1 MLPLKNTSFNM
12 LTLGYFAQGLAYLAV
27 IAVPSLY
34 FSQTQIGVLG
44 IAISL
49 QFILSQLFGLGLHF
63 SSLYY
68 KSIAISSSSN
78 ESYCTVSSKINVTLV
93 STVFG
98 LIFYFIFPFIINIYS
113 NFNLD
118 DFKIYLIASVILIA
132 INKVL
137 LSELNASK
145 NFSLIGKL
153 YLFKSFVLLLII
165 SLIVFKKVDFKHYLI
180 YQLVI
185 PELLIYLFYLSK
197 TMLEFLKIKE
207 KFHLKYL
214 KRDLVFGVK
223 SIWGTIFFEAS
234 TKVDVLMLGVYVSPE
249 KVGIY
254 TIISMIS
261 DLFLNVSSV
270 LRTFLNPDIT
280 MNFMNQRDNFVNFI
294 KQKVI
299 LCYKILVPFLILVVV
314 LYLVATNFISQILM
328 YKVGTISLI
337 ILTFFLALTSGFIP
351 LMLTFGQIGKPNQQ
365 SVTFFVFFV
374 ANLLLNMAL
383 IPLFGIEG
391 ASLATGL
398 SYLIYVY
405 LFRTLLFKLDR

>member
-1 MLPLKNTSFNM
+1 
-12 LTLGYFAQGLAYLAV
+12 
-27 IAVPSLY
+27 
-34 FSQTQIGVLG
+34 
-44 IAISL
+44 
-49 QFILSQLFGLGLHF
+49 
-63 SSLYY
+63 
-68 KSIAISSSSN
+68 
-78 ESYCTVSSKINVTLV
+78 
-93 STVFG
+93 
-98 LIFYFIFPFIINIYS
+98 
-113 NFNLD
+113 
-118 DFKIYLIASVILIA
+118 
-132 INKVL
+132 
-137 LSELNASK
+137 
-145 NFSLIGKL
+145 
-153 YLFKSFVLLLII
+153 
-165 SLIVFKKVDFKHYLI
+165 
-180 YQLVI
+180 
-185 PELLIYLFYLSK
+185 
-197 TMLEFLKIKE
+197 MLEFLKIKE

-214 KRDLVFGVK
+214 KRDLVFGIK

>member
-1 MLPLKNTSFNM
+1 MLPLKDTSLNI
-12 LTLGYFAQGLAYLAV
+12 LTLGYFVQGLAYLAV
-27 IAVPSLY
+27 IAVPSFY
-34 FSQTQIGVLG
+34 FSQAQIGVLG
-44 IAISL
+44 ICISL
-49 QFILSQLFGLGLHF
+49 QFILSQLFGSGLHF

-68 KSIAISSSSN
+68 KSIAMGSSTKD
-78 ESYCTVSSKINVTLV
+78 SYCSVSAMINVTLV

-98 LIFYFIFPFIINIYS
+98 LIFYFLFPFIIKIYS
-113 NFNLD
+113 DFSLN
-118 DFKIYLIASVILIA
+118 DFKIYLIISVILIA
-132 INKVL
+132 NNKVL

-145 NFSLIGKL
+145 NFLWIGKL
-153 YLFKSFVLLLII
+153 YLFKSFVLLVIITLII
-165 SLIVFKKVDFKHYLI
+165 LKKIDFKEYLV

-197 TMLEFLKIKE
+197 TAKEFLKIKE
-207 KFHLKYL
+207 RFYLKYL
-214 KRDLVFGVK
+214 KRDLTFGMK
-223 SIWGTIFFEAS
+223 AIWGTIFFEAS
-234 TKVDVLMLGVYVSPE
+234 TKVDVLMLGIYVSPE

-314 LYLVATNFISQILM
+314 LYLGATNFISQISM
-328 YKVGTISLI
+328 YKAGTISLI
-337 ILTFFLALTSGFIP
+337 ILTSFLALASGFIP

-365 SVTFFVFFV
+365 SATFFVFFL
-374 ANLLLNMAL
+374 ANLVLNIAF

-398 SYLIYVY
+398 SYVAYVY
-405 LFRTLLFKLDR
+405 LFRKLLIQLDR

>member
-34 FSQTQIGVLG
+34 FSQSQIGVLG

-49 QFILSQLFGLGLHF
+49 QFILSQLFGSGLHF

-98 LIFYFIFPFIINIYS
+98 LIFYFLFQFIIKIYS
-113 NFNLD
+113 NFSLD
-118 DFKIYLIASVILIA
+118 DFKIYLIVSVILIA

-153 YLFKSFVLLLII
+153 YLFKSFVLLGII
-165 SLIVFKKVDFKHYLI
+165 SLIILNKINFKEYLR

-197 TMLEFLKIKE
+197 TVIEFLKSKE
-207 KFHLKYL
+207 RFYLKYL
-214 KRDLVFGVK
+214 KRDLTFGMK
-223 SIWGTIFFEAS
+223 ALWGTIFFEAS

-280 MNFMNQRDNFVNFI
+280 LHFMNQRDTFVNFI
-294 KQKVI
+294 KQKAI
-299 LCYKILVPFLILVVV
+299 LCYRILVPFLFLVVIM
-314 LYLVATNFISQILM
+314 YLGATNFISQILM
-328 YKVGTISLI
+328 YKAGTFSLI
-337 ILTFFLALTSGFIP
+337 ILTFFLALASGFIP

-374 ANLLLNMAL
+374 ANLVLNIAF
-383 IPLFGIEG
+383 IPIFGIEG

-398 SYLIYVY
+398 SYVIYVY
-405 LFRTLLFKLDR
+405 LFRKLLIQLDQ